1 VFTPTNLH
9 TCFSRSRFNMPSVV
23 PVCFLVS
30 VLVCADA
37 AALTTKEDA
46 AEVVVGADAKQI
58 MRNAKKGDATAKK
71 DTAPTKL
78 VSINLYYETRCP
90 DCIEFIN
97 NTLAPMWANKDIRP
111 HLNITV
117 NPYGNAMSIPMANV
131 SAGYKFWHAETTGTG
146 FDYVHVCQHGSD
158 ECLGNL
164 IQACAISMVEKEK
177 YMDMVFCMAAKPD
190 WSIEKASYECM
201 VSAGVPHD
209 QVKECATSA
218 RGNKL
223 YADLGRKTDAVPGRQ
238 GTPWIMI
245 DGINL
250 QNVTD
255 LMRTVCTGIGD
266 AGPTSCSSFQ
276 AAPAATEAPA
286 KDDRPSQEGG
296 DGDFTVLAASKKR
309 ELAQL
314 SSKHI

>member
-58 MRNAKKGDATAKK
+58 MRNAKKGDATAKE

-266 AGPTSCSSFQ
+266 AGPTSCSPFN
-276 AAPAATEAPA
+276 AAPAAPAAPA
-286 KDDRPSQEGG
+286 KNDRPSQEGG

-309 ELAQL
+309 QLAQL